1 MTDLS
6 IVSPGL
12 LPAPNQVPDP
22 LFARVLRR
30 LAGSLSAN
38 FVILLI
44 VLAGLELQWEADRT
58 ANANLFANWNTVLLW
73 TEASRYEKKSQTDAE
88 ALYDAITQ
96 NPDGV
101 FLWIQ
106 NHW

>member
-1 MTDLS
+1 MRTPRARQSWTTGRFDDEPDGRHRFRSGAVLPCSRKILRCPDAASGEHRMTDLS

-44 VLAGLELQWEADRT
+44 VLAGLPLAVWLD
-58 ANANLFANWNTVLLW
+58 L
-73 TEASRYEKKSQTDAE
+73 
-88 ALYDAITQ
+88 
-96 NPDGV
+96 
-101 FLWIQ
+101 
-106 NHW
+106 